1 MEDQASE
8 LRELMQQRLERQDVY
23 RPSNGADNHKTR
35 IIAVTSG
42 KGGVGKTNLSV
53 NMAIAYSQAGKKVIL
68 IDGDL
73 GMANVNILIGTA
85 PKANLLDVMNNRYK
99 MKDIVCDTEY
109 GFQFVPGANGFSRI
123 ANLNEAE
130 LASFSDEF
138 MQLSSADIII
148 IDTGAGIAQSV
159 LGLLAA
165 ADEIYVLTTPEP
177 TSITDAY
184 GIIKIIATEM
194 IDNRPNLKLLVNRV
208 HSASEGK
215 RVAEQIISIAQQFL
229 NYEIE
234 YLGFIYDDAAVSAS
248 VLRQKPF
255 LVSQPNAKC
264 SMCIKHIVGRIEKT
278 DLNSE
283 EGFSRFFRKFKQKW

>member
-8 LRELMQQRLERQDVY
+8 LRELMQQRLERQDMH
-23 RPSNGADNHKTR
+23 RPPQGADSHKTR

-123 ANLNEAE
+123 ANLNETE

-215 RVAEQIISIAQQFL
+215 RVAEQIISIAGQFL

-234 YLGFIYDDAAVSAS
+234 YLGFIYDDPAVSTS

-255 LVSQPNAKC
+255 IVAQPNAKC

-278 DLNSE
+278 NLNAE
-283 EGFSRFFRKFKQKW
+283 EGFGRFFRKFRQKW